1 MYSSN
6 IVKEVRVMVEGTND
20 SVTFDAQPKNSP
32 GGILSMLFRK
42 VMKEGNFMPYVN
54 ILTDRYLTRTT
65 AQNVSAVKRRTKN
78 TLKTNMTSPE
88 MTFKVFVDL
97 IFFFLG
103 AKKMSISIKL
113 TYPNGEESVHSIN
126 VTPNIT
132 ERQPED
138 VDEGANKPSD

>member
-1 MYSSN
+1 
-6 IVKEVRVMVEGTND
+6 
-20 SVTFDAQPKNSP
+20 
-32 GGILSMLFRK
+32 
-42 VMKEGNFMPYVN
+42 
-54 ILTDRYLTRTT
+54 
-65 AQNVSAVKRRTKN
+65 
-78 TLKTNMTSPE
+78 MTSPE

-132 ERQPED
+132 ERQTED